1 MKKLL
6 AVLKKVLHP
15 PKLVLLIVSAVVFS
29 ALILIFLTERL
40 NSAAAYPIF
49 VLSAYCLTIL
59 LLPLPK
65 LIRNA
70 KTRITLRI
78 SRVPFVRRYMDDI
91 SFRGSVGIYQ
101 GAAVNFFYVVFRI
114 YAGIR
119 YASMW
124 FISMAVYYLA
134 LGLIRLSLI
143 LSRRCHASEA
153 LCYRRTAWLLF
164 ALNIPMGGMILQMV
178 MNNSELS
185 YPGHV
190 IYLTAMYTFYTMA
203 MSVVNLVRYRRLG
216 SPVLSAAKVLNFV
229 SALMSVLCLQTAM
242 IAQFSENDYVFRRLM
257 NTITGGIVWTGVILT
272 AAYMLYRSRNAKD
285 EVKSDEQI
293 RE

>member
-70 KTRITLRI
+70 KTGISICI

-101 GAAVNFFYVVFRI
+101 GAAVNFKKISKLLSV
-114 YAGIR
+114 IR
-119 YASMW
+119 N
-124 FISMAVYYLA
+124 IKAVTVMLF
-134 LGLIRLSLI
+134 SLYHKI
-143 LSRRCHASEA
+143 
-153 LCYRRTAWLLF
+153 
-164 ALNIPMGGMILQMV
+164 
-178 MNNSELS
+178 
-185 YPGHV
+185 
-190 IYLTAMYTFYTMA
+190 
-203 MSVVNLVRYRRLG
+203 
-216 SPVLSAAKVLNFV
+216 
-229 SALMSVLCLQTAM
+229 
-242 IAQFSENDYVFRRLM
+242 
-257 NTITGGIVWTGVILT
+257 
-272 AAYMLYRSRNAKD
+272 
-285 EVKSDEQI
+285 
-293 RE
+293 

>member
-1 MKKLL
+1 M
-6 AVLKKVLHP
+6 
-15 PKLVLLIVSAVVFS
+15 FS

-70 KTRITLRI
+70 KTGISICI

-257 NTITGGIVWTGVILT
+257 NTITGGLVWAGVILT

>member
-1 MKKLL
+1 MEKLL

-15 PKLVLLIVSAVVFS
+15 SKLVLLIVPTVVFS

-70 KTRITLRI
+70 KT
-78 SRVPFVRRYMDDI
+78 
-91 SFRGSVGIYQ
+91 
-101 GAAVNFFYVVFRI
+101 
-114 YAGIR
+114 GIR

-153 LCYRRTAWLLF
+153 LW
-164 ALNIPMGGMILQMV
+164 
-178 MNNSELS
+178 
-185 YPGHV
+185 
-190 IYLTAMYTFYTMA
+190 
-203 MSVVNLVRYRRLG
+203 
-216 SPVLSAAKVLNFV
+216 
-229 SALMSVLCLQTAM
+229 
-242 IAQFSENDYVFRRLM
+242 
-257 NTITGGIVWTGVILT
+257 
-272 AAYMLYRSRNAKD
+272 
-285 EVKSDEQI
+285 
-293 RE
+293 

>member
-1 MKKLL
+1 MEKLL

-15 PKLVLLIVSAVVFS
+15 PKLVLLIVPTVVFS

-143 LSRRCHASEA
+143 LSRRCHASET
-153 LCYRRTAWLLF
+153 RW
-164 ALNIPMGGMILQMV
+164 
-178 MNNSELS
+178 
-185 YPGHV
+185 
-190 IYLTAMYTFYTMA
+190 
-203 MSVVNLVRYRRLG
+203 
-216 SPVLSAAKVLNFV
+216 
-229 SALMSVLCLQTAM
+229 
-242 IAQFSENDYVFRRLM
+242 
-257 NTITGGIVWTGVILT
+257 
-272 AAYMLYRSRNAKD
+272 
-285 EVKSDEQI
+285 
-293 RE
+293 

>member
-1 MKKLL
+1 
-6 AVLKKVLHP
+6 
-15 PKLVLLIVSAVVFS
+15 
-29 ALILIFLTERL
+29 
-40 NSAAAYPIF
+40 
-49 VLSAYCLTIL
+49 
-59 LLPLPK
+59 
-65 LIRNA
+65 
-70 KTRITLRI
+70 
-78 SRVPFVRRYMDDI
+78 MDDI

-216 SPVLSAAKVLNFV
+216 SPILSAAKVLNFV

-285 EVKSDEQI
+285 EVKSHEQI

>member
-1 MKKLL
+1 
-6 AVLKKVLHP
+6 
-15 PKLVLLIVSAVVFS
+15 
-29 ALILIFLTERL
+29 
-40 NSAAAYPIF
+40 
-49 VLSAYCLTIL
+49 
-59 LLPLPK
+59 
-65 LIRNA
+65 
-70 KTRITLRI
+70 
-78 SRVPFVRRYMDDI
+78 
-91 SFRGSVGIYQ
+91 
-101 GAAVNFFYVVFRI
+101 
-114 YAGIR
+114 
-119 YASMW
+119 
-124 FISMAVYYLA
+124 
-134 LGLIRLSLI
+134 
-143 LSRRCHASEA
+143 
-153 LCYRRTAWLLF
+153 
-164 ALNIPMGGMILQMV
+164 MGGMILQMV

-242 IAQFSENDYVFRRLM
+242 ISQFSENDYVFRRLM

>member
-1 MKKLL
+1 
-6 AVLKKVLHP
+6 
-15 PKLVLLIVSAVVFS
+15 
-29 ALILIFLTERL
+29 
-40 NSAAAYPIF
+40 
-49 VLSAYCLTIL
+49 
-59 LLPLPK
+59 
-65 LIRNA
+65 
-70 KTRITLRI
+70 
-78 SRVPFVRRYMDDI
+78 
-91 SFRGSVGIYQ
+91 
-101 GAAVNFFYVVFRI
+101 
-114 YAGIR
+114 
-119 YASMW
+119 
-124 FISMAVYYLA
+124 
-134 LGLIRLSLI
+134 
-143 LSRRCHASEA
+143 
-153 LCYRRTAWLLF
+153 
-164 ALNIPMGGMILQMV
+164 MV

-216 SPVLSAAKVLNFV
+216 SQVLSAAKVLNFV

-285 EVKSDEQI
+285 EVKSHEQI

>member
-15 PKLVLLIVSAVVFS
+15 PKLVMLIVPTVVFS

-119 YASMW
+119 YA
-124 FISMAVYYLA
+124 
-134 LGLIRLSLI
+134 
-143 LSRRCHASEA
+143 
-153 LCYRRTAWLLF
+153 
-164 ALNIPMGGMILQMV
+164 
-178 MNNSELS
+178 
-185 YPGHV
+185 
-190 IYLTAMYTFYTMA
+190 
-203 MSVVNLVRYRRLG
+203 
-216 SPVLSAAKVLNFV
+216 
-229 SALMSVLCLQTAM
+229 
-242 IAQFSENDYVFRRLM
+242 
-257 NTITGGIVWTGVILT
+257 
-272 AAYMLYRSRNAKD
+272 
-285 EVKSDEQI
+285 
-293 RE
+293 